1 MMKVDHAEAPIAV
14 VTGASAGIG
23 AGVAQ
28 RLKEDGYHVVAVAR
42 SPREATQKNFD
53 MITAD
58 VGNVDDVE
66 RLKAEVESKYE
77 RLDALV
83 TCAGILARDDGD
95 RRLSREKALQQ
106 IDTNLLGTI
115 NVCQTFTDL
124 LVQSKG
130 SAVTV
135 SSSLAHNPQP
145 GLGVYAATKGAVES
159 FTRIFA
165 TELAGHGV
173 RVNGVRPSLVES
185 EIWTR
190 SGLTDEQYK
199 NLMKERRAE
208 YPLGRTGT
216 PRDIAGAVSFLLSPD
231 AEWITG
237 VVLPVDGGSGLI
249 GR

>member
-1 MMKVDHAEAPIAV
+1 MTKVDHAEAPVAV

-23 AGVAQ
+23 GGVAQ
-28 RLKEDGYHVVAVAR
+28 RLKEDGYRVVAVAR

-66 RLKAEVESKYE
+66 RLKAEVESKYG

-95 RRLSREKALQQ
+95 DRLSREKALQQ

-190 SGLTDEQYK
+190 GGLTDEQYK
-199 NLMKERRAE
+199 NLMKERGAE